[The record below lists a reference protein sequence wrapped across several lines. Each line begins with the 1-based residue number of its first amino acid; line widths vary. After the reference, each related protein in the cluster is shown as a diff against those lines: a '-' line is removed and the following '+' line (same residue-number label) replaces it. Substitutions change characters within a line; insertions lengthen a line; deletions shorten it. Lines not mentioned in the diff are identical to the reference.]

1 MSETTPPV
9 IQENIDP
16 KSRIIS
22 DVINNRYNK
31 SSLNEIQVRL
41 KSIKEQRAKDEAV
54 DDGELLGIAL
64 YSRTMPF
71 EMFRKKYEN
80 NVSFYRQIT
89 DKNEKRKKTG
99 FVREFYVHVPEIT
112 GMLPY
117 PDFSI
122 IEKHIDEIVSGAEPT
137 DGFKVNQQKC
147 EKELRKIT
155 MFPRFY
161 ECTTSAGGFL
171 YNTICLVKSLRKEG
185 VTSESLGKFLKI
197 VDES

>member
-1 MSETTPPV
+1 MSKTTPQT
-9 IQENIDP
+9 IQDNIDP

-31 SSLNEIQVRL
+31 SSLNEIQTRL
-41 KSIKEQRAKDEAV
+41 NSIKEDRAADDAV

-89 DKNEKRKKTG
+89 DKNEKKKKSG
-99 FVREFYVHVPEIT
+99 FVREVYVHIPEIS

-122 IEKHIDEIVSGAEPT
+122 IGKHIEEIKSSSEPT
-137 DGFKVNQQKC
+137 DGFKVSQQKC
-147 EKELRKIT
+147 EKELKKIT

-161 ECTTSAGGFL
+161 ECTTSAAGYI
-171 YNTICLVKSLRKEG
+171 YNEICLVKSLRKEG
-185 VTSESLGKFLKI
+185 VSSESLGKFLKI
-197 VDES
+197 VDKT